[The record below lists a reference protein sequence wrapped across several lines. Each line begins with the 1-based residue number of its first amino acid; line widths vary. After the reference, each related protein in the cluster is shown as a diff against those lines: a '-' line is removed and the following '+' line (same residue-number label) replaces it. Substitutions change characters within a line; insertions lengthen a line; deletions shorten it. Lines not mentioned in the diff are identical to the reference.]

1 MNYVF
6 DSSAM
11 LAVLRAENGGRG
23 VTALMATPGAACY
36 AHAVNLCEVF
46 YDVLRTGG
54 AAMAENS
61 VATLQRDGIEERGD
75 LDGDFWRDV
84 AALVAR
90 YRSGK
95 GNRLALG
102 DAFGLALARRLD
114 ADFVTADRGELETVA
129 ADGTARIIFIR

>member
-1 MNYVF
+1 MSYVY

-11 LAVLRAENGGRG
+11 VALLNDESGAGVVEERLAEDA
-23 VTALMATPGAACY
+23 PHH

-46 YDVLRTGG
+46 YGFLRVSQEKAESALTDVRAL
-54 AAMAENS
+54 
-61 VATLQRDGIEERGD
+61 GIEERSD
-75 LDGDFWRDV
+75 LDEALWRDV
-84 AALVAR
+84 AALVAH

-102 DAFGLALARRLD
+102 DAFGLALARRLG
-114 ADFVTADRGELETVA
+114 ADFVTADRGELERVA

>member
-1 MNYVF
+1 MSYVY

-11 LAVLRAENGGRG
+11 VALLNDESGAGVVEECLAEDV
-23 VTALMATPGAACY
+23 PHH

-46 YDVLRTGG
+46 YGFLRVSQEKAEGALADVRAL
-54 AAMAENS
+54 
-61 VATLQRDGIEERGD
+61 GIVERSD
-75 LDGDFWRDV
+75 LDEAFWRDV
-84 AALVAR
+84 AALVAK

-102 DAFGLALARRLD
+102 DAFGLAFARRLD